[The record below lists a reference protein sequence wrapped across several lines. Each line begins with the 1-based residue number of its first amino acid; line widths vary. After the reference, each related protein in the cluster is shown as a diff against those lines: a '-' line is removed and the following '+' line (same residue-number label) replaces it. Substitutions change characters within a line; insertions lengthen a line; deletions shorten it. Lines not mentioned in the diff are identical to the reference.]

1 MSDDIPIERTS
12 FDLGRL
18 SHAVEEA
25 SGRVEADRKA
35 LEVRIAS
42 SQRKTRWQR
51 RAGIIG
57 LVAGIIGTIA
67 GFRAQIAIDEMRHQ
81 RSEARITAC
90 RNDNDTAEK
99 INHLGGA
106 LKQIIT
112 FATPPNPARTPE
124 QQMRAEQFVAQAD
137 GVVDDAKVPPRDCSP
152 AGIEAF
158 YSATTTIP

>member
-25 SGRVEADRKA
+25 SARVEADRKA
-35 LEVRIAS
+35 LETRIAS
-42 SQRKTRWQR
+42 SQKKTRWQR
-51 RAGIIG
+51 RAGIVG
-57 LVAGIIGTIA
+57 LVAGIVGTIA
-67 GFRAQIAIDEMRHQ
+67 GFRAQSAIEEMQ
-81 RSEARITAC
+81 RQRAGARVTSC
-90 RNDNDTAEK
+90 TNDNDTAEK
-99 INHLGGA
+99 INHLGDA

-124 QQMRAEQFVAQAD
+124 QEMRAEQFVAQAD
-137 GVVDDAKVPPRDCSP
+137 GAVDDAKVSERDCTP
-152 AGIEAF
+152 AGIEAY